1 MRASAIIKAVSTDLN
16 DQKQGYEYTTWPYEM
31 LLQYLHEAVV
41 QLAPLFQKFFIS
53 QKVVEIE
60 PGDGW
65 QKACDCERIVSVLGE
80 STSDGQQII
89 RHLRR
94 QNEEETAALVWNSR
108 VDCGG
113 SSADYAMT
121 GYVISSADDALF
133 RVIPPVPRG
142 DKPHYVLVNC
152 FSVPAS
158 GESVD
163 VPQTLVPM
171 VKQWML
177 MRAYAVDSENNPVV
191 VQLADTHRQIYFK
204 QLEMALAA
212 QTKDEA
218 DRGSVR
224 AVQNAPA
231 Q

>member
-1 MRASAIIKAVSTDLN
+1 MQATDIIRAVSTDLN
-16 DQKQGYEYTTWPYEM
+16 DQEPGYEYTTWPYEM
-31 LLQYLHEAVV
+31 LLQYLYEAVV

-80 STSDGQQII
+80 STQDGQQII

-94 QNEEETAALVWNSR
+94 QSEEETDALVWNGRAVCS
-108 VDCGG
+108 GNTG
-113 SSADYAMT
+113 AYTMT
-121 GYVISSADDALF
+121 GYVISDADDALF

-158 GESVD
+158 SANLD
-163 VPQTLVPM
+163 VPQMLVPM

-177 MRAYAVDSENNPVV
+177 ARAYAVDSENNPVV

-212 QTKDEA
+212 QAKDEA
-218 DRGSVR
+218 DRGRVR
-224 AVQNAPA
+224 TVQNTPA

>member
-1 MRASAIIKAVSTDLN
+1 MQAAAIIKAVSTDLN
-16 DQKQGYEYTTWPYEM
+16 DQAYGHEYTTWPFEM

-53 QKVVEIE
+53 QKVVEVE

-65 QKACDCERIVSVLGE
+65 QRACDCERIVSVLGE
-80 STSDGQQII
+80 SSKDGKQII
-89 RHLRR
+89 RRLRR
-94 QNEEETAALVWNSR
+94 QTEEENEALVWHGR
-108 VDCGG
+108 TVCGSG
-113 SSADYAMT
+113 LSDYTMT

-152 FSVPAS
+152 FSVPAVS
-158 GESVD
+158 AGMD

-191 VQLADTHRQIYFK
+191 VQLSDTHRQTYFK

-212 QTKDEA
+212 QAKDEA
-218 DRGSVR
+218 DRGRDR
-224 AVQNAPA
+224 AVQDAPA